1 MIRKPRR
8 LAGVAPFNHG
18 SSQFR
23 GQHQYGRGRATPNPD
38 VNPAPTLRLF
48 IRGLLAFRK
57 HACLACGMS
66 FNPIDYILWAQRSM
80 NRITASQYN
89 CDGRETGPWREQVG
103 LFKSGQG
110 IVEAGLDKFQIGP
123 ATQSMIITI
132 NAFDGPYVAWLHS
145 HLPAAGIVDG
155 PNSVDKL
162 KAAVKAFQSK
172 RGLTADG
179 AVGPRTE
186 GVMVSVWGETPPGHY
201 GPGYKPKPAPPA
213 PEWLKIWNIWPPHL
227 RYLEFIIKTA
237 DTMRE
242 DYNRPP
248 EMKDMAGI
256 LKTSAQR
263 EPHSIHYFF
272 SSLSIKDV
280 WNSTNPLITDPEL
293 SKSPLGTWTLSD
305 ASEKAF
311 RETMATTSDLHR
323 ACSSPA
329 NSPENYYA
337 RLVQFQESI
346 VNVQRSVLGGVDDF
360 NFLWRLAQLE
370 GKVQRLRV
378 VRSII
383 QMLMKSR
390 GHIYVAYAHFRAPVF
405 DDAPGPM
412 KIIMPWRY
420 LDDVRW

>member
-1 MIRKPRR
+1 
-8 LAGVAPFNHG
+8 
-18 SSQFR
+18 
-23 GQHQYGRGRATPNPD
+23 
-38 VNPAPTLRLF
+38 
-48 IRGLLAFRK
+48 
-57 HACLACGMS
+57 MS

-89 CDGRETGPWREQVG
+89 CDGREIGPWREQVG

-162 KAAVKAFQSK
+162 KAAVKAFQSN

-213 PEWLKIWNIWPPHL
+213 PEYLKIWNTWPPHL
-227 RYLEFIIKTA
+227 RYLEFIKRTA
-237 DTMRE
+237 DKMR
-242 DYNRPP
+242 DDSNRPLRPP

-263 EPHSIHYFF
+263 EPHSFHYYV
-272 SSLSIKDV
+272 SSLAIDNV
-280 WNSTNPLITDPEL
+280 WRSTDPLITDPEL
-293 SKSPLGTWTLSD
+293 TKNALGTWTLSD
-305 ASEKAF
+305 ASEQAF
-311 RETMATTSDLHR
+311 RTTMATTQDLHR
-323 ACSSPA
+323 ACSWPA
-329 NSPENYYA
+329 NSVDNFNV
-337 RLVQFQESI
+337 RLIQFEESV
-346 VNVQRSVLGGVDDF
+346 VNVHKAITNGVDAF
-360 NFLWRLAQLE
+360 NFRWSLSQVE

-383 QMLMKSR
+383 HMLMKSR
-390 GHIYVAYAHFRAPVF
+390 GHIYVAYAHYKALTF

-412 KIIMPWRY
+412 KIIMPWRWF
-420 LDDVRW
+420 DDARW